1 MLGNKA
7 SDTQNER
14 NATNKEMSK
23 DVGKPKQRAIPLRN
37 YLTNEVFYDTLYT
50 EADRVITWMISILLK
65 FLAIIKI

>member
-23 DVGKPKQRAIPLRN
+23 DVGKAKQRPIPLRN

-50 EADRVITWMISILLK
+50 EADRVITC
-65 FLAIIKI
+65 AI